1 MEAMYGERAAGEKE
15 FGLNYF
21 GSGPGLF
28 SVHELKLGEP

>member
-1 MEAMYGERAAGEKE
+1 MGKEQPGEKE

-28 SVHELKLGEP
+28 SVHELKLGGP